1 MVRTARRPSAVTH
14 VFDPWALKCRDSSI
28 DKATC
33 LAESP
38 LPFFHKGNRQITDM
52 MSHLVDEAAKKIQNV
67 PFLVNMV
74 SKRVRQLSAGHR
86 PMIEVTPR
94 MGFADIA
101 LQEIIDGKL
110 SYELKPVD
118 EAKE

>member
-1 MVRTARRPSAVTH
+1 MNEESRHAVASA
-14 VFDPWALKCRDSSI
+14 KCLESSV
-28 DKATC
+28 DKATHP
-33 LAESP
+33 LQSP
-38 LPFFHKGNRQITDM
+38 LPFFHKGNRQTTDM

-74 SKRVRQLSAGHR
+74 SKRVRQLTAGHR
-86 PMIEVTPR
+86 PMIEPTPK

-101 LQEIIDGKL
+101 LQEIIEGKL
-110 SYELKPVD
+110 SYELKPVE